1 MQLWPNP
8 VSLSHKSS
16 FIEVTLK
23 AHRHHSLWRKLPSP
37 LALNA
42 RSLTL
47 LLLLQYWGPGDK
59 EDNPTLKFSCFVRL
73 TFTLILILFI
83 YFCERDFLNTVGHHL
98 QQQKEKGQKI
108 LLDKNANS
116 ESRHQKA
123 ASACATLSEFSNA
136 PFISVT
142 GLIMR
147 KLFKS
152 DSFWGSFLKA
162 THSEEALDT
171 VPKAENKTCENGG
184 KQKEQAVESSRKAY
198 KNQLFCKFIFHYVW
212 HSLGE
217 RALLHTCGLRQW
229 SWKKIFKEL
238 QNTHTELYYTEKI

>member
-8 VSLSHKSS
+8 VFLSHKSS
-16 FIEVTLK
+16 FTEVTLK
-23 AHRHHSLWRKLPSP
+23 ACRHCPLWRKLPSP

-47 LLLLQYWGPGDK
+47 LLLLQYWGPRDK

-83 YFCERDFLNTVGHHL
+83 YFCECDFLNIVGHEL
-98 QQQKEKGQKI
+98 QQQKEKGQKT

-116 ESRHQKA
+116 ESRHQKVE
-123 ASACATLSEFSNA
+123 SACTTLLELA
-136 PFISVT
+136 M
-142 GLIMR
+142 LH
-147 KLFKS
+147 
-152 DSFWGSFLKA
+152 SFPWQTSLWGRFLKA

-184 KQKEQAVESSRKAY
+184 KQKEQALESSRKAY
-198 KNQLFCKFIFHYVW
+198 KNQLFCKFIFH
-212 HSLGE
+212 
-217 RALLHTCGLRQW
+217 
-229 SWKKIFKEL
+229 
-238 QNTHTELYYTEKI
+238 